1 LKTIFRLI
9 AKDYR
14 LFWSDRVA
22 VVLTFFIPIALI
34 LIWGNVFTN
43 AGRGANRLRLAVL
56 NESKSQIALKL
67 ERALDSSAA
76 FRIIKIFKDA
86 NGRDKK
92 FDTATI
98 QEYVRKGSSS
108 AALVIP
114 HDALTDTSLGIK
126 LQFFYDPK
134 NEIEMQMIDGML
146 QKTVMEN
153 IPAVFLQSMRQRAL
167 QYLGNDSGSS
177 FNNDIA
183 QTVSKYFK
191 IPLPYVFNPPIDS
204 VMENVGDSS
213 SEGGNIFN
221 SILQLEKTQLV
232 GQEIIN
238 PWATRSVGGWAMMFL
253 LFTLTAA
260 SASLFDEKKSGV
272 VLRLLASPVSRLDIL
287 WSKYVFNMSLGFL
300 QLTVLFFAGALLF
313 DIDIYSNFLNLL
325 FIITAAAMSCTAF
338 GMLLAA
344 FSRTSAQ
351 ANGYGTFFILAMSSI
366 GGAWFPT
373 ALMPEFIQQIS
384 KGTIVYWS
392 MEGFQQVLWRNA
404 NFFGILPNIGML
416 LLFAV
421 LITSVSFWQFKK
433 GHVF

>member
-221 SILQLEKTQLV
+221 SI
-232 GQEIIN
+232 
-238 PWATRSVGGWAMMFL
+238 
-253 LFTLTAA
+253 
-260 SASLFDEKKSGV
+260 
-272 VLRLLASPVSRLDIL
+272 
-287 WSKYVFNMSLGFL
+287 
-300 QLTVLFFAGALLF
+300 
-313 DIDIYSNFLNLL
+313 
-325 FIITAAAMSCTAF
+325 
-338 GMLLAA
+338 
-344 FSRTSAQ
+344 
-351 ANGYGTFFILAMSSI
+351 
-366 GGAWFPT
+366 
-373 ALMPEFIQQIS
+373 
-384 KGTIVYWS
+384 
-392 MEGFQQVLWRNA
+392 
-404 NFFGILPNIGML
+404 
-416 LLFAV
+416 
-421 LITSVSFWQFKK
+421 
-433 GHVF
+433 